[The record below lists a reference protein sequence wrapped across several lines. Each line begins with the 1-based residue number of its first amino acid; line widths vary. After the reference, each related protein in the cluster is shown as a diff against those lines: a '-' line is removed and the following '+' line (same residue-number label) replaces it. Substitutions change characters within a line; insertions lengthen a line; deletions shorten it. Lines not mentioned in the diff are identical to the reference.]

1 MLPSSQA
8 SLSCPHLPAAWGCP
22 WAGPQLSYV
31 PAGPVDHSESSTE
44 VTPPKPRRLPP
55 SSPRHPQPRQS
66 QETRPQATRAGPAGA
81 ICPGRSELVTG
92 RRRRS
97 RCCPQKRPGEAAPA
111 PASRR
116 GSLKAEYE
124 VAEEGARR
132 DPPSQAWGWREE
144 RATAGEATRTDGW
157 ACTHAWGAEG
167 PGRGPAEKQ
176 EGAPADRRGGC
187 GPRRPENPRTCSA
200 QLRSSVA

>member
-1 MLPSSQA
+1 MSRPGPWTTASPAQRSLLPNHAA
-8 SLSCPHLPAAWGCP
+8 SHPAPHDTRSHARARRLAHGRPEPGLPA
-22 WAGPQLSYV
+22 
-31 PAGPVDHSESSTE
+31 
-44 VTPPKPRRLPP
+44 P
-55 SSPRHPQPRQS
+55 SAQGGQS
-66 QETRPQATRAGPAGA
+66 W
-81 ICPGRSELVTG
+81 SG

-97 RCCPQKRPGEAAPA
+97 RCCPQRRPGEAAPA

-157 ACTHAWGAEG
+157 ARTHDWGAEG

-200 QLRSSVA
+200 QLGSSVA